1 MFEYNAPQD
10 LLKDRVILITGAGEG
25 IGRAAAKT
33 MASHGATVIIAGRTT
48 KKLEDLY
55 DEIEQSGAPQPAII
69 PINLE
74 GAQPHDYDEL
84 AATIEKEFGRLDGLV
99 HNAAQ
104 LGVLTPIENYD
115 PSIWNQ
121 VMQVNINAPFML
133 TQAMIPLLHLSEDA
147 SILFTSSSVGRKGR
161 AYWGAYS
168 VSKFAT
174 EGLMQ
179 TLADE
184 LEDTSKIRVNCVNPG
199 ATRTNMRATAFPGE
213 NPYTLAS
220 PDEIMPVYL
229 YLLGPDSK
237 AINGQ
242 SLNAQD

>member
-133 TQAMIPLLHLSEDA
+133 TQAMIPLLRLSEDA